1 MKGVSL
7 FIFKDARI
15 FIVLFAVSFLINIY
29 LVIPRVRNI
38 TIKPM
43 PIDTLSTIEI
53 LIEKQ
58 KPTFSMLNYKASFY
72 VGEALSV
79 YGYASFSDDYARA
92 FWEYREEYY
101 HVRLK
106 DNGFSHI
113 WMLVAY
119 ENPTNFFHIGSGE
132 TDNTTKIVTFNGSK
146 DLNRD
151 LVNATMLIFDDHYW
165 NATYMDLNTTKI
177 VGCRCSV
184 ENVNYHD
191 IYTYPE

>member
-1 MKGVSL
+1 MK
-7 FIFKDARI
+7 IKT
-15 FIVLFAVSFLINIY
+15 FLIT
-29 LVIPRVRNI
+29 VI
-38 TIKPM
+38 
-43 PIDTLSTIEI
+43 
-53 LIEKQ
+53 
-58 KPTFSMLNYKASFY
+58 
-72 VGEALSV
+72 LSV
-79 YGYASFSDDYARA
+79 IVATIMTSGATYAVFSDSEVSTNNEMTVSIHYYTPPDNYTPTYGDPVTMVKCGTGSVQGI
-92 FWEYREEYY
+92 FEYDNSSHEFFYN
-101 HVRLK
+101 VSCTIK

-191 IYTYPE
+191 IDTYPE